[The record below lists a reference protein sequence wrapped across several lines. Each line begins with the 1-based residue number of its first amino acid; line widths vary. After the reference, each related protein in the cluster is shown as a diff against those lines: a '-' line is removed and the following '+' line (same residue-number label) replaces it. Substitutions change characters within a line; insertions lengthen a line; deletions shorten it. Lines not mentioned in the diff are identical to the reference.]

1 MKLQCGICKGFS
13 AEQCLIHK
21 IEKWQKYIDTDG
33 HGSALPADL
42 SKAFD
47 CIDHQL
53 LIAKLN
59 AYGVDTNSLYF
70 LVSYLEKREQRTNV
84 NGSYVNNFDDIFC
97 VVPLGSLLGSLLFNM
112 YIYGLF
118 FWNWRFR

>member
-21 IEKWQKYIDTDG
+21 IEKWQKYIDTGG

-70 LVSYLEKREQRTNV
+70 LASYLEKREQRTNV

-97 VVPLGSLLGSLLFNM
+97 VVPLGSLLGSLFFNM
-112 YIYGLF
+112 YICGLF